1 VRGRAVTRAVV
12 TAQPMARTTPI
23 SPANIMESDKGWT
36 PASTSGKPRKEKA
49 PGKFYP
55 ESKEN
60 KDVPTGSRRRGMSV
74 HLVPYPSLGS
84 HLTRLRSTCL
94 HQCEFLQK
102 VRDHSSLPRKAGQ
115 EASRIGVGSQV
126 SWEALAYK
134 KVCRTDALTPQ
145 RRTQSCRKPVIH

>member
-1 VRGRAVTRAVV
+1 MRGRAVTRAVV

-49 PGKFYP
+49 SGKFYP

-74 HLVPYPSLGS
+74 HPVPYPSLGS
-84 HLTRLRSTCL
+84 HLTGLRSTCL

-115 EASRIGVGSQV
+115 EASLVGVGGQV

-134 KVCRTDALTPQ
+134 EMYTDSLTLP
-145 RRTQSCRKPVIH
+145 REGSRAAGNP

>member
-1 VRGRAVTRAVV
+1 MTRTVV
-12 TAQPMARTTPI
+12 IAQLMARTTLI

-49 PGKFYP
+49 SGKFYP

-74 HLVPYPSLGS
+74 HPAPYPSLGS
-84 HLTRLRSTCL
+84 HSAGLRSSCL

-115 EASRIGVGSQV
+115 ETAREASHALGLAGEGSGELGGLSLQGNVQNRLADTLQKRI
-126 SWEALAYK
+126 
-134 KVCRTDALTPQ
+134 
-145 RRTQSCRKPVIH
+145 